1 MRPGEVELEE
11 FKLKELKQR
20 ADALCEEIKAGIGL
34 QEFLEKEKT
43 VREFARRLYP
53 EKAELYD
60 LIYRSRFKRIWKQ
73 FRNREVEFVSESFEK
88 KSDH

>member
-1 MRPGEVELEE
+1 MRPGETELEE

-20 ADALCEEIKAGIGL
+20 VNALCEEIKAGISPR
-34 QEFLEKEKT
+34 EFLKKEKAIKD
-43 VREFARRLYP
+43 FARRRYP

-73 FRNREVEFVSESFEK
+73 FRQMDMEFKEG
-88 KSDH
+88 D